1 MVGKGMGKIRLNVIQ
16 DDVIFNA
23 ILICV
28 MDAAEKK
35 SAVAHL
41 VMRSVEP
48 GCGWWAWKYGTNT
61 ALCKIPTV
69 GTKYHT
75 EVYVRYLIHGREQEV
90 L

>member
-1 MVGKGMGKIRLNVIQ
+1 MGKKRLNVIQ

-28 MDAAEKK
+28 MDAAEKN

-48 GCGWWAWKYGTNT
+48 GCEW
-61 ALCKIPTV
+61 
-69 GTKYHT
+69 
-75 EVYVRYLIHGREQEV
+75 
-90 L
+90 